1 MLHDEVSDM
10 IYCDKTFLTYEQQ
23 KNYPGAI
30 AYLEGLYYE
39 TKSLDKPLALFA
51 DSWYYFDMPDIS
63 PSANKEM
70 YDKWKQYTDIIV
82 SEKLDDLAS
91 YVVGYVLSLHGF
103 YFGPAYEEEGKALML
118 KCAEK
123 STDIR
128 VRKLAER
135 FIVREQRRTVKK
147 YPPCDMSDCFELFPS
162 ESLVDGYF
170 RRIIMMYG
178 RQH

>member
-39 TKSLDKPLALFA
+39 TKNLDKLLALFA

-82 SEKLDDLAS
+82 SEELDDLAS

-103 YFGPAYEEEGKALML
+103 YFGPAYEEEGESSY
-118 KCAEK
+118 AEM
-123 STDIR
+123 R
-128 VRKLAER
+128 RKEHGYSR
-135 FIVREQRRTVKK
+135 QKTCRKIYRRGT
-147 YPPCDMSDCFELFPS
+147 EAN
-162 ESLVDGYF
+162 G
-170 RRIIMMYG
+170 
-178 RQH
+178 